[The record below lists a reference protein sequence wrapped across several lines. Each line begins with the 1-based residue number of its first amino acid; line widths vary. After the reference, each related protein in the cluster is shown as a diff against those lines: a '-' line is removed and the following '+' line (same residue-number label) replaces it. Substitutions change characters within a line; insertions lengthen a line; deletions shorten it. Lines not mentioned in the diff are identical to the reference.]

1 MANIT
6 SDNTEIPF
14 EIPNIDSI
22 VESFHSGT
30 NYTADVWGTTES
42 PETVRPG
49 SEAIIEAYAD
59 ASIRNTEMH
68 KDEAEQ
74 SFPIDIED
82 GMEHG
87 VQLDEQ
93 LRSLISE
100 TGQQLYVIA
109 QVSAQSNQPGIA
121 LRKMES
127 SGLDVGVYAGRD
139 AYSEEEH
146 RRVGTY
152 DAKTGE
158 IQLDDPIGDVA
169 AVLEPR

>member
-1 MANIT
+1 MINIR

-14 EIPNIDSI
+14 EIPNSEEIP
-22 VESFHSGT
+22 EEFYGGT
-30 NYTADVWGTTES
+30 NFTADAWGTTES

-49 SEAIIEAYAD
+49 TEAIVEAYAD
-59 ASIRNTEMH
+59 ASIQKTHDDETEY
-68 KDEAEQ
+68 

-100 TGQQLYVIA
+100 TGEHLYVIA
-109 QVSAQSNQPGIA
+109 QASGRSNQASIA
-121 LRKMES
+121 LSRMEN
-127 SGLDVGVYAGRD
+127 SGLDVGVYAGKNP
-139 AYSEEEH
+139 YSEDEH

-152 DAKTGE
+152 DAEAGE
-158 IQLDDPIGDVA
+158 IQLDDPIGNVA
-169 AVLEPR
+169 AALEQ